1 MLSRAPRSSSAR
13 WLQTGLALSL
23 TLIIATSCASRLS
36 ESPQASFC
44 DTYTRVFDREPEEGE
59 TEFSK
64 LHPDTWKEIE
74 DNLVACFTLC
84 PEKCPE

>member
-1 MLSRAPRSSSAR
+1 MPTWSSYGWILCA
-13 WLQTGLALSL
+13 AL
-23 TLIIATSCASRLS
+23 TLGACESRDP
-36 ESPQASFC
+36 ENPVASFC
-44 DTYTRVFDREPEEGE
+44 DTYTRVFDREPAEGE

-74 DNLVACFTLC
+74 ENLVACFTLC